1 MIQERKKDMQN
12 HQMNYSQPPRA
23 PRKKRSNGKIYT
35 TVAIIGVCSV
45 LLSGVA
51 GYAGTRIANETSK
64 DNTSS
69 QVYTQTPATSN
80 TTPNTSNAGIE
91 VMDVSGIVAMLRPS
105 VVEITTESV
114 SSGNSI
120 FGQYTQQGAGSGVIL
135 SEDGYIV
142 TNNHVI
148 EGANSIK
155 VKTFDGQEYDA
166 QLCGTDPQTDIA
178 VIKVDASGL
187 SPATIGNSDDIQ
199 VGETSIA
206 IGNPLGSLGGTVT
219 TGIISAVGREITIED
234 ETMTLLQTDAAINP
248 GNSGGGL
255 FNEDGQLIGVVNAKQ
270 SASGIEGLGFAI
282 PISDVESIIEELKTN
297 GEVTSRPYLNVS
309 LQDIGEN
316 TYYTNGSREPLEPGV
331 YIVQVIRGGTADQ
344 AGLKVGDR
352 IISFDGEEVDST
364 ATLKKKLRQ
373 HVVGD
378 EVEVVIDRDGEEQ
391 TINMTLMGK
400 TSN

>member
-105 VVEITTESV
+105 VIEITTESV

-255 FNEDGQLIGVVNAKQ
+255 FNVKGELIGIVNAKQ
-270 SASGIEGLGFAI
+270 SNTGIEGLGFAI
-282 PISDVESIIEELKTN
+282 PISDVTN
-297 GEVTSRPYLNVS
+297 VIDDLVSEGKVTSRPVLGVS
-309 LQDIGEN
+309 LQDI
-316 TYYTNGSREPLEPGV
+316 TDSLFSSSDLTPGV
-331 YIVQVIRGGTADQ
+331 YIVQIVPDGTADR
-344 AGLKVGDR
+344 AGLKYGDR
-352 IISFDGEEVDST
+352 IVSFDGQEVSS
-364 ATLKKKLRQ
+364 AREVKSILR
-373 HVVGD
+373 HHAIGD
-378 EVEVVIDRDGEEQ
+378 EIEVVYERNGRQESANLVLYGPVE
-391 TINMTLMGK
+391 
-400 TSN
+400 